1 MLVVNP
7 LGNIL
12 KTHITANIENTK
24 AVKTV
29 VSEQF
34 DKLTVTL
41 AELLV
46 RSLSL
51 SKCRFPLRSKDTEFP
66 TYREVL

>member
-1 MLVVNP
+1 LSD
-7 LGNIL
+7 LGKFIFFNV
-12 KTHITANIENTK
+12 ANFLE
-24 AVKTV
+24 VKTV

-41 AELLV
+41 VELPVPWLV
-46 RSLSL
+46 SCVEPSLSGL
-51 SKCRFPLRSKDTEFP
+51 KTRSFP